1 MLEFVL
7 NYMGSH
13 QKNLNKDLNLW
24 SLNTTLITFLLYYF
38 LFVISHKINSKCLC
52 LTFKFLC
59 DPDLCFPS
67 HLFLIS
73 LLFSQDEFFG
83 VSAYS
88 C

>member
-1 MLEFVL
+1 MVPKHNSDHISSVL
-7 NYMGSH
+7 FFY
-13 QKNLNKDLNLW
+13 
-24 SLNTTLITFLLYYF
+24 